1 MCNTHTNRSIV
12 TEEIVELSAT
22 VNASTAAPNLKR
34 MWNPK
39 RLSVV
44 QMITEKAAKYM
55 LQDGLVQV
63 DMNMMGKV
71 SVYVH
76 GGVCGGCL

>member
-22 VNASTAAPNLKR
+22 VKESTAATNI
-34 MWNPK
+34 K